1 MIDSTE
7 TPSVLRLR
15 VPAKAEYLVL
25 GRLVLSGLA
34 RARPIDPDALSD
46 LKLALTEACSNSM
59 RHAYGPD
66 GGTVDISFELGRGFL
81 AIEVVDDGPAFEP
94 AARVVHD
101 PDQLDEGGLGL
112 AIIEAVSDAV
122 ERGPA
127 AGRSGNRI
135 RFVKRLVED

>member
-1 MIDSTE
+1 
-7 TPSVLRLR
+7 
-15 VPAKAEYLVL
+15 
-25 GRLVLSGLA
+25 
-34 RARPIDPDALSD
+34 
-46 LKLALTEACSNSM
+46 M

-81 AIEVVDDGPAFEP
+81 AIEVLDDGPAFEP
-94 AARVVHD
+94 AARVVND